1 MYEYIK
7 GTNSGIGKDFIVIEC
22 NGIGY
27 KIFTSNTTMGDFS
40 DSSEEIKAYTHLVVR
55 EDDIFICGFSTYEEL
70 EVFRLLISVSGVG
83 VKVALSILSS
93 FNYMYLI
100 SLILDSDSKALT
112 GAPGIGKKT
121 AERMIL
127 ELKDKM
133 KKLYGERIHV
143 EPSRE
148 DSVDKESFNDAVSAL
163 VALGYSKG
171 EAAKAIKEFDGD
183 SSDIEQLVRF
193 ALLKLSRY

>member
-7 GTNSGIGKDFIVIEC
+7 GINSGIGKDFVVIEC

-27 KIFTSNTTMGDFS
+27 KIFTSNTTMSDFS
-40 DSSEEIKAYTHLVVR
+40 NSVEEIKAYTHLVVR

-70 EVFRLLISVSGVG
+70 EIFRLLISVSGVG

-133 KKLYGERIHV
+133 KKIYGKRIQV
-143 EPSRE
+143 ENSSE
-148 DSVDKESFNDAVSAL
+148 VSIDKDNFNDAVSAL
-163 VALGYSKG
+163 VQLGYSKG
-171 EAAKAIKEFDGD
+171 EAVKAIKEFDGD
-183 SSDIEQLVRF
+183 STDIEQLVRF